1 MSRSSRFVLVAL
13 LSAAAVA
20 AQQQPPSPSTTPRS
34 APSGAPSGAAASWCE
49 GLGRGPSR
57 RAALAAALGDAVA
70 RARGAWLASGPAVQ
84 SRLAVVAGRRG
95 DAGEVSSGWVARQVA
110 GFIEAVEVQE
120 QREASDGQWVVR
132 ARARVAAAGA
142 VRTPIVVELQDSG
155 LRSWVLE
162 RFEEG
167 GPERAFDRRTGAFQG
182 PKIADYLR
190 RSGAVEVVA
199 APPGPAAAGAA
210 DALSASHRVRL
221 EWQPARVR
229 SLVEKPNRARPTKG
243 PRPEHMS
250 AGVVDVSVHIDD
262 LARGVTVLD
271 ETLAISAPAS
281 QRWSIARLD
290 RFVTELVDLAKARV
304 AQKIFFALQPP
315 VVLRKW
321 AGDGGDWFVEARVGK
336 RVAGG
341 FSRFVLGVDG
351 SLTSP
356 DWQQLAT
363 AELVGGSDASCVFRL
378 QNLTDPSRVEV
389 GVCQVLPS
397 R

>member
-120 QREASDGQWVVR
+120 QRE
-132 ARARVAAAGA
+132 
-142 VRTPIVVELQDSG
+142 
-155 LRSWVLE
+155 
-162 RFEEG
+162 
-167 GPERAFDRRTGAFQG
+167 RAFDRRTGAFHG

-363 AELVGGSDASCVFRL
+363 AELVGGSAASCVFRL